1 VKPELPLLLL
11 LLLLAVLLRQLLDAA
26 PSTPPFILAAADCL
40 RPMTLVVVG
49 GDCNVPVPPVDQSH
63 V

>member
-11 LLLLAVLLRQLLDAA
+11 LLLLAVLLRQLLDA
-26 PSTPPFILAAADCL
+26 PSSPPFILAAADCL
-40 RPMTLVVVG
+40 RLTPTADV
-49 GDCNVPVPPVDQSH
+49 DSKVPADQSH

>member
-1 VKPELPLLLL
+1 MKPELPLLLL
-11 LLLLAVLLRQLLDAA
+11 LLLLAVLLRQLLGA

-40 RPMTLVVVG
+40 RLILVV
-49 GDCNVPVPPVDQSH
+49 DSKLAVDQSH